1 MANRTTKITGGMSTQ
16 QELFPGGMEEGALDI
31 DLGHRQSISKAMHNC
46 GKDRYQI
53 AAEMSR
59 LMKAT
64 ITKEMLDKYAAS
76 APENG
81 MRASML
87 SAFCRVTGTFD
98 PIRCLLEPL
107 GADVVNPEDQGLI
120 KWARLTRQR
129 ESIDREISELESK
142 NGIRRK

>member
-16 QELFPGGMEEGALDI
+16 QELFPHGMEEGALDV
-31 DLGHRQSISKAMHNC
+31 DLGHRQTISRAMHNC

-53 AAEMSR
+53 ASEMSR

-64 ITKEMLDKYAAS
+64 VTKEMLDKYAAS
-76 APENG
+76 DQSNG

-87 SAFCRVTGTFD
+87 SAFCLVTETFE
-98 PIRCLLEPL
+98 PIRCLITPL

-142 NGIRRK
+142 NGIRRR